1 VTRSTHSTIVITGL
15 IGLLGAILTGTG
27 EFLMHFD
34 PLARFD
40 AENSFFLA
48 VPEARSTL
56 GHFIAVLGAPLYF
69 IGCWHIRLMLRP
81 AGERASLAAF
91 LVGLYGFGVGLVW
104 IGSRTTLGSY
114 VNMQGASGIAHL
126 DIAQLITLYD
136 LRYESLITI
145 VRIAVL
151 LLSAI
156 YIWLVLTG
164 KSFYPRWMAIVN
176 PILLIVA
183 SFVVFV
189 VAPSI
194 GKYLMPIA
202 LNVAFAIYFFASIM
216 IARKQGI

>member
-1 VTRSTHSTIVITGL
+1 VTRITNSTIVITGL
-15 IGLLGAILTGTG
+15 IGLLGAVLTGTG

-81 AGERASLAAF
+81 AGERASLVAF
-91 LVGLYGFGVGLVW
+91 LIGLYGFGVGLVW

-114 VNMQGASGIAHL
+114 VNMQGTSEIAH
-126 DIAQLITLYD
+126 LITLYD

-151 LLSAI
+151 LLSAM

-164 KSFYPRWMAIVN
+164 KSFYPRWMAALN

-189 VAPSI
+189 AAPSI